1 MIECNEFRNLKN
13 NLALRRLRKVLPPG
27 SNIGQVILTAAGK
40 VSQENRR
47 GEPDYLLVG
56 IEDYGAKGQ
65 AHAISMKLLDHGTT
79 VYVFNP
85 HGVSSIMP
93 SVEKKL
99 AKMLY
104 PRARK
109 ILRYNGVNLQA
120 DDPVGLC
127 VGYSSNFLTMTPELE
142 SVASKVRYI
151 KKQLELVP
159 QETVSIDLIRGVT
172 YMAMKRPR
180 NDNTNN
186 RPRRKIARIGSPM
199 NINR

>member
-1 MIECNEFRNLKN
+1 MTECNEFRNLKN

-56 IEDYGAKGQ
+56 VVAEGQ
-65 AHAISMKLLDHGTT
+65 GHAISMKLLDRGTT

-85 HGVSSIMP
+85 HGVSSTMP

-104 PRARK
+104 PRAKK

-142 SVASKVRYI
+142 SVASKTRYI
-151 KKQLELVP
+151 KKQLDLVP
-159 QETVSIDLIRGVT
+159 QETILIDLIRGVT
-172 YMAMKRPR
+172 YMSMKRPR
-180 NDNTNN
+180 NDSTNN

-199 NINR
+199 NINK